1 MEHTVRLLEKLVG
14 RTLSQGHKAILG
26 CSQVEIWGAFDNFRD
41 TSPSRLVEGLVQGKD
56 AV

>member
-41 TSPSRLVEGLVQGKD
+41 TSPSRLVEGLVPGKD